1 MSNDGTKGA
10 TGYEGKLWGGRFE
23 SGPSKDVISFTTSI
37 GIDWRLWGADIDG
50 SIAHASMLGAQ
61 GIISNSD
68 TTEII
73 DGLKTVRL
81 KIQTALNVGEN
92 PFPSDV
98 EDVHSFI
105 EIQLREVIGATAGRL
120 HTARSRNDQVAT
132 AFRLTLAR
140 EGEQLIAELLDL
152 QNMLLDRAKSETETL
167 MPGLTHFQHAQPVSL
182 AHHLLAY
189 FWMFERDRERISEWR
204 KRCLVMPLGSAA
216 LAGTS
221 FPLDRQRVARDL
233 GFVRPCENSLDG
245 VSDRD
250 FAFEFVSHLSLVALH
265 LSRIS
270 EELVIW
276 SAPEHGFVELSDSV
290 TTGSSIMPQKKNPDV
305 AELIRGRTGRAI
317 GALVQLATTLKGL
330 PLAYNRDLQED
341 KEPVFYAL
349 DSVRGSL
356 RLMNHML
363 LDAKFNRDRM
373 RASLSGDFSN
383 ATDLA
388 DDLARKGVPFREAHE
403 VVGHVVR
410 RCIES
415 KLKLEDMGVDDLKTI
430 DPRFDAESR
439 RVLSHRYVMSARLSE
454 GGTAPK
460 AVLEQIAKAEAALI
474 RP

>member
-1 MSNDGTKGA
+1 MSA
-10 TGYEGKLWGGRFE
+10 SGYDKKLWGGRFE
-23 SGPSKDVISFTTSI
+23 SGPSSDVIAFTTSI
-37 GIDWRLWGADIDG
+37 GIDWRLWDADIDG
-50 SIAHASMLGAQ
+50 SIAHAEMLGAQ
-61 GIISNSD
+61 KIISAAD
-68 TTEII
+68 AAEIVK
-73 DGLKTVRL
+73 GLKLVRTDIEKSL
-81 KIQTALNVGEN
+81 IAGEN
-92 PFPSDV
+92 PFPTDV

-105 EIQLREVIGATAGRL
+105 EIKLKEKIGATAGRL

-140 EGEQLIAELLDL
+140 EGEALSIELIEL
-152 QNMLLDRAKSETETL
+152 QKTLLEKARPETETL
-167 MPGLTHFQHAQPVSL
+167 LPGLTHFQHAQPVSL

-189 FWMFERDRERISEWR
+189 FWMFDRDRDRVADWR

-221 FPLDRQRVARDL
+221 FPLDRERVAKDL

-250 FAFEFVSHLSLVALH
+250 FAFELLSTLSLVAIH

-270 EELVIW
+270 EELVVW
-276 SAPEHGFVELSDSV
+276 SAPEHGFVELSDEV

-305 AELIRGRTGRAI
+305 AELIRGRTGRTL
-317 GALVQLATTLKGL
+317 GALVQIATTLKAL

-356 RLMNHML
+356 RLMKQML
-363 LDAKFNRDRM
+363 SGADFRRERM
-373 RASLSGDFSN
+373 EAALKGDFSN

-403 VVGHVVR
+403 IVGVVVR
-410 RCIES
+410 RCLES
-415 KLKLEDMGVDDLKTI
+415 KTKLEDMTVEALKKI
-430 DPRFDAESR
+430 DPRFDEVSR
-439 RVLSHRYVMSARLSE
+439 QTLDHRNVMKARTSQGGASPTSVL
-454 GGTAPK
+454 K
-460 AVLEQIAKAEAALI
+460 QIAQAEHAVS
-474 RP
+474 

>member
-1 MSNDGTKGA
+1 MSS
-10 TGYEGKLWGGRFE
+10 YEGKLWGGRFE
-23 SGPSKDVISFTTSI
+23 NGPSKDVITFTTSI
-37 GIDWRLWGADIDG
+37 GIDWRLWEADIDG

-61 GIISNSD
+61 GIISSSN
-68 TTEII
+68 TNEII

-92 PFPSDV
+92 PFPNDV

-105 EIQLREVIGATAGRL
+105 EIQLKEVIGATAGRL

-152 QNMLLDRAKSETETL
+152 QKMLLERARPETETL

-189 FWMFERDRERISEWR
+189 FWMFERDRERILEWR

-221 FPLDRQRVARDL
+221 FPLDRQRVAKDL
-233 GFVRPCENSLDG
+233 GFIRPCENSLDG

-250 FAFEFVSHLSLVALH
+250 FAFEFVSHLSLVTLH

-276 SAPEHGFVELSDSV
+276 SAPEHGFVELSDAV

-341 KEPVFYAL
+341 KEPVFYSL

-356 RLMNHML
+356 RLMRHML

-373 RASLSGDFSN
+373 RAALSGDFSN

-415 KLKLEDMGVDDLKTI
+415 KLKLEDMGVEDLKTI

-439 RVLSHRYVMSARLSE
+439 RVLSHRYVMSARVSE

-460 AVLEQIAKAEAALI
+460 AVLEQILKAEAALI